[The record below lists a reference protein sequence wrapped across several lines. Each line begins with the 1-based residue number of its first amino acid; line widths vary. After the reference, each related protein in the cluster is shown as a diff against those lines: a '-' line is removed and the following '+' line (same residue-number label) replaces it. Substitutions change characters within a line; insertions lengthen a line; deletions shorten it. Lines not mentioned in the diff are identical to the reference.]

1 MKRKSLATI
10 SISLCLLLSA
20 CGGGGNDST
29 QQEQATDTQQGN
41 NNSEK
46 LGGVFD
52 VKEDEEQKQDENFI
66 VVDLTM
72 GNVNDYIDFVE
83 YNNRYVIISKQF
95 ENGLVFWDYSGDFK
109 LSYKY
114 NLEIDGEQ
122 KELDNS
128 ILDLSFNTD
137 IESNSIPIIIDVKGS
152 ITFINSNNKDIK
164 FEYINNQRYI
174 EVNGTGKGNE
184 ISNKELFEMY
194 PY

>member
-1 MKRKSLATI
+1 MKRKSLAT
-10 SISLCLLLSA
+10 ISLCLLLSA
-20 CGGGGNDST
+20 CGGGGNDSA
-29 QQEQATDTQQGN
+29 QQEQATATQQED

-72 GNVNDYIDFVE
+72 DNVNDYIDFVE
-83 YNNRYVIISKQF
+83 YNNSYVIISKQF

-128 ILDLSFNTD
+128 MLDLSFNNS
-137 IESNSIPIIIDVKGS
+137 IESNSIPIITDIKGS
-152 ITFINSNNKDIK
+152 ITFVNSNNKNIK
-164 FEYINNQRYI
+164 FEYSNNQRYI
-174 EVNGTGKGNE
+174 EVDGTGKGNE

>member
-10 SISLCLLLSA
+10 SLCLLLSA
-20 CGGGGNDST
+20 FGGGGNDSA
-29 QQEQATDTQQGN
+29 QQEQATATQQED

-72 GNVNDYIDFVE
+72 DNVNDYIDFVE
-83 YNNRYVIISKQF
+83 YNNSYVIISKQF

-128 ILDLSFNTD
+128 MLDLSFNNS
-137 IESNSIPIIIDVKGS
+137 IESNSIPIITDIKGS
-152 ITFINSNNKDIK
+152 ITFVNSNNKNIK
-164 FEYINNQRYI
+164 FEYSNNQRYI
-174 EVNGTGKGNE
+174 EVDGTGKGNE

>member
-1 MKRKSLATI
+1 MKRKSLAT
-10 SISLCLLLSA
+10 ISLCLLLSA
-20 CGGGGNDST
+20 CGGGGNDSA
-29 QQEQATDTQQGN
+29 QQEQATATQQED

-52 VKEDEEQKQDENFI
+52 VKENEEQKQDENFI

-72 GNVNDYIDFVE
+72 DNVNDYIDFVE
-83 YNNRYVIISKQF
+83 YNNSYVIISKQF

-128 ILDLSFNTD
+128 MLDLSFNNS
-137 IESNSIPIIIDVKGS
+137 IESNSIPIITDIKGS
-152 ITFINSNNKDIK
+152 ITFVNSNNKNIK
-164 FEYINNQRYI
+164 CEYSNNQRYI
-174 EVNGTGKGNE
+174 EVDGTGKGNE

>member
-1 MKRKSLATI
+1 MKRKLLATV

-20 CGGGGNDST
+20 CGGGGNNSAP
-29 QQEQATDTQQGN
+29 QEQAINTQQGN
-41 NNSEK
+41 SNNK
-46 LGGVFD
+46 NIGGVFD

-72 GNVNDYIDFVE
+72 DNVNDYIDFVE
-83 YNNRYVIISKQF
+83 YNNSYVIISKQF

-122 KELDNS
+122 RELDNS
-128 ILDLSFNTD
+128 MLDLSFNNS
-137 IESNSIPIIIDVKGS
+137 IESNSIPVITDIKGS
-152 ITFINSNNKDIK
+152 ITFVNSNNKNIK
-164 FEYINNQRYI
+164 CEYNSNQRYI

>member
-1 MKRKSLATI
+1 MKRKSLAT
-10 SISLCLLLSA
+10 ISLCLLLSA
-20 CGGGGNDST
+20 CGGGGNDSA
-29 QQEQATDTQQGN
+29 QQEQATATQQED

-72 GNVNDYIDFVE
+72 DNVNDYIDFVE
-83 YNNRYVIISKQF
+83 YNNSYVIISKQF

-128 ILDLSFNTD
+128 MLDMSFNNS
-137 IESNSIPIIIDVKGS
+137 IESNSIPVITDIKGS
-152 ITFINSNNKDIK
+152 ITFVNSNNKNIK
-164 FEYINNQRYI
+164 CEYSNNQRYI

>member
-1 MKRKSLATI
+1 MKRKSLAT
-10 SISLCLLLSA
+10 ISLCLLLSA
-20 CGGGGNDST
+20 CGGGGNDSA
-29 QQEQATDTQQGN
+29 QQEQATATQQED

-72 GNVNDYIDFVE
+72 DNVNDYIDFVE
-83 YNNRYVIISKQF
+83 YNNSYVIISKQF

-128 ILDLSFNTD
+128 MLDLSFNNS
-137 IESNSIPIIIDVKGS
+137 IESNSIPIITDIKGS
-152 ITFINSNNKDIK
+152 ITFVNSNNKNIK
-164 FEYINNQRYI
+164 CEYSNNQRYI
-174 EVNGTGKGNE
+174 EVDGTGKGNE

>member
-164 FEYINNQRYI
+164 CEYSNNQRYI